1 MVVSK
6 KPKRNEVAAS
16 PSALSEEETEALIHK
31 GGSIA
36 QPVAAAPSKKI
47 SYISLRIPALLLE
60 RIDQQVARMTTP
72 NRHAWLLEAAAQR
85 VKRDEEA

>member
-6 KPKRNEVAAS
+6 KPKRNEQNA
-16 PSALSEEETEALIHK
+16 PTSALSEVETEALIRK
-31 GGSIA
+31 GGS
-36 QPVAAAPSKKI
+36 VARLISEPSKKI
-47 SYISLRIPALLLE
+47 SYISLRIPAPLLE
-60 RIDQQVARMTTP
+60 RIDRQVACMTTP